1 MISDVPE
8 RKIEM
13 VHLQLTS
20 RCNLNCWFCGQK
32 KKDWSKIKSEEL
44 STEEWLEIV
53 QWLEEY
59 SVMNGVKPVIMIW
72 GGEAML
78 SSAFEP
84 VVKRLYTGNFK
95 LGMVTNGTLFEKN
108 LDLINECFQKI
119 YISVDGNE
127 EVHDAIRGK
136 GVYRKIQKNLSML
149 ETGSPQKIL
158 MTVLT
163 DSVISH
169 LKEILLGFQDL
180 NPDGVILQDMIFME
194 EKEIKSYKK
203 WLWEDFA
210 IYGKDI
216 DAWFGT
222 EEDRRQRDEI
232 GRRCREEL
240 KKIKLP
246 YKIQYLPHISVRDEN
261 YCLSPFRHVHL
272 TWNGQ
277 MSFCTDYTDFSCGS
291 VRRES
296 PDILFLNNRA
306 EAFRKA
312 VMEGKCVACEHCSWR
327 YRENFSE
334 L

>member
-1 MISDVPE
+1 MKVS
-8 RKIEM
+8 
-13 VHLQLTS
+13 
-20 RCNLNCWFCGQK
+20 F
-32 KKDWSKIKSEEL
+32 
-44 STEEWLEIV
+44 EWL
-53 QWLEEY
+53 QSY
-59 SVMNGVKPVIMIW
+59 
-72 GGEAML
+72 
-78 SSAFEP
+78 
-84 VVKRLYTGNFK
+84 
-95 LGMVTNGTLFEKN
+95 FEKN
-108 LDLINECFQKI
+108 LDLISECFQKI

-127 EVHDAIRGK
+127 EIHDAIRGK
-136 GVYRKIQKNLSML
+136 GVYKKIQKNLSML
-149 ETGSPQKIL
+149 KPGRPQKIL

-180 NPDGVILQDMIFME
+180 KPDGVILQDMIFME
-194 EKEIKSYKK
+194 DKEIKKYKE
-203 WLWEDFA
+203 WLWEDFG

-222 EEDRRQRDEI
+222 EEDRKQRDEI
-232 GRRCREEL
+232 RRKCREEL

-246 YKIQYLPHISVRDEN
+246 YKIQYLPHIPVRDEN
-261 YCLSPFRHVHL
+261 YCLSPFRHIHI

-291 VRRES
+291 VRKEN

-327 YRENFSE
+327 YRDSFSE